1 MAMSASEPTS
11 PVVLINVFKCEAAR
25 QDELIEHLTALNHIQ
40 RGLPGFISATLHLGV
55 NGRTVANYVV
65 WAAAEDWKAMTR
77 HPDVVDGMRPV
88 MALATFE
95 PHLYEPGEVIS

>member
-1 MAMSASEPTS
+1 MTDLEDVS
-11 PVVLINVFKCEAAR
+11 PVILINVFKCEAAK
-25 QDELIEHLTALNHIQ
+25 QDELVEHLTALNLIQ
-40 RGLPGFISATLHLGV
+40 RGLQGFRSATLHRGV

-65 WAAAEDWKAMTR
+65 WETAADWKAMTR

-95 PHLYEPGEVIS
+95 PHLYEPGEVIE